1 MKHRHSPPRLNHSLL
16 AAALCS
22 LVFGYSAQAAAAP
35 PSRDACV
42 QSHGKSQELRLDGKL
57 LETRTELRICAESSC
72 PEMVRSDCTA
82 WLVETERQIPS
93 FVVVIETDQGD
104 LTTARAF
111 VDGERLPST
120 NDDTAYE
127 RNPGIHRLRFELDG
141 YPAIEDTVIL
151 RQDEKRSVV
160 RARFQREAPQ
170 AAEASGAASAVKPG
184 APAITGPRPIPLT
197 TYVFGGAALAAG
209 GLAGYFG
216 FKATSDYSDRKDS
229 CAPNCPDSDV
239 STIKRNALIADVAG
253 GAALISA
260 GLATYFYVTR
270 PARPDHSALGQAR
283 NFDILINS
291 NRIHLGL
298 HGAF

>member
-1 MKHRHSPPRLNHSLL
+1 MQDRPSPPRLNHFPL
-16 AAALCS
+16 AVALC
-22 LVFGYSAQAAAAP
+22 FFAFAYSVDAVAAP
-35 PSRDACV
+35 PTRDACV

-57 LETRTELRICAESSC
+57 LETRAELRVCAEPSC

-93 FVVVIETDQGD
+93 FVVVIETDEGD

-111 VDGERLPST
+111 VDGERLTST

-127 RNPGIHRLRFELDG
+127 RNPGLHRLRFELEG
-141 YPAIEDTVIL
+141 YPAIEDSVIL

-160 RARFQREAPQ
+160 RARFQRTPKAD
-170 AAEASGAASAVKPG
+170 EASNVMSGAKAD
-184 APAITGPRPIPLT
+184 APALTGPRPIPLT
-197 TYVFGGAALAAG
+197 TYIFGGAAIAAG

-216 FKATSDYSDRKDS
+216 IKATTDYSDRKDS
-229 CAPNCPDSDV
+229 CAPNCAESDV
-239 STIKRNALIADVAG
+239 STIKRNAMIADIAG
-253 GAALISA
+253 GTALLSA

-270 PARPDHSALGQAR
+270 PVRPEQSTLGQAR
-283 NFDILINS
+283 NFDIFLNR
-291 NRIHLGL
+291 NRIHVGL